1 MRKLFEEN
9 LNELNIFKLFNC
21 CITEDFLKLGMDYLC
36 QQSGFLQSRNYI
48 TNTQEFGLRYLIE
61 SVML

>member
-1 MRKLFEEN
+1 MN
-9 LNELNIFKLFNC
+9 LIFLSSLIAVLLK
-21 CITEDFLKLGMDYLC
+21 IFLKLGMDYLC

-61 SVML
+61 LVML